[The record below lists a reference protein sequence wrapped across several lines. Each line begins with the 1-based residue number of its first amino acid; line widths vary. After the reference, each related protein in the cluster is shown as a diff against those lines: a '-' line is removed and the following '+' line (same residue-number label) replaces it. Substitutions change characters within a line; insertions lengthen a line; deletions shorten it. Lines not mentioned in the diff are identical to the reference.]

1 MAIAGFLFYRY
12 SKGGA
17 HSQTLFI
24 KERTSVCISSLSLYA
39 DVMGSAL
46 GVTIDFSGAKAEDKD
61 LEDKDDRR
69 RNSLAFYISQ
79 FVEYEEDDFGP
90 LILLVQKDK
99 NAKNGGKPPTIRNSS
114 KIDELFRALLYHRA

>member
-1 MAIAGFLFYRY
+1 
-12 SKGGA
+12 
-17 HSQTLFI
+17 
-24 KERTSVCISSLSLYA
+24 
-39 DVMGSAL
+39 MGSAL

-114 KIDELFRALLYHRA
+114 KFYETFADPFVPSKLSGDLSKQSSVRLQIPSFMVT